1 MPAHGPSGLAMAR
14 GRENKR
20 GAASGDDWPGDV
32 GGMRDDQDHGAD
44 GGGDL
49 TFAAPLVRRAP
60 ARPSG
65 A

>member
-14 GRENKR
+14 GRENNR
-20 GAASGDDWPGDV
+20 GAASGDDSPGDV
-32 GGMRDDQDHGAD
+32 GGMRDQDHGAD
-44 GGGDL
+44 GGDP

-60 ARPSG
+60 AGPSG